1 MRVSEKR
8 PGWLALGSGRHLS
21 HNTLFWLLQL
31 AGWVGFGLMM
41 LGYELLWLSPKNAII
56 GDVVSVATGIGLTTG
71 YRYLHRWGRRLALSP
86 IAVIT
91 VGVAFAV
98 AGSPA
103 WWLTQRLIS
112 GPLTGKALPG
122 WHPYL
127 LWSGFNAE
135 VFLFYIFI
143 LITWLLLYTGI
154 NGWISFELERRRAD
168 RAVATAQFARL
179 QALQSQLEPHF
190 LFNTLNGISS
200 LVAEGRDEAAT
211 ATIARLSDFLR
222 LTMQTSGTPEIT
234 LGEELA
240 FVRQYLDIQQL
251 RFGDRLGFE
260 FSVTSEAMEAV
271 VPTLIL
277 QPLVENAVRHGIL
290 PRASG
295 GRVTVSARTAT
306 GSLLLN
312 VDDDG
317 PGMRRPTSPSGGLG
331 LSNTVTR
338 LAEIYGGR
346 AELTLGRSK
355 AGGVGVAIRI
365 PLRVEPKDGRSLRNA
380 EVEE

>member
-8 PGWLALGSGRHLS
+8 PGWLALRSGRNLS
-21 HNTLFWLLQL
+21 HNALFWSLQI

-41 LGYELLWLSPKNAII
+41 LGYELMWLSTKNAVI
-56 GDVVSVATGIGLTTG
+56 GDAASVVAGIGLTTG
-71 YRYLHRWGRRLALSP
+71 YRYLHHWGRRRTLSAITA
-86 IAVIT
+86 IAVGI
-91 VGVAFAV
+91 AFAIG
-98 AGSPA
+98 GSPV
-103 WWLTQRLIS
+103 WWLTQRLIYA
-112 GPLTGKALPG
+112 PLTGKALPG

-143 LITWLLLYTGI
+143 LSTWLLLYTGI
-154 NGWISFELERRRAD
+154 NGWISVTLERRRAD
-168 RAVATAQFARL
+168 RAVATAQIARL
-179 QALQSQLEPHF
+179 QTLQSQLEPHF
-190 LFNTLNGISS
+190 IFNTLNGISS
-200 LVAEGRDEAAT
+200 LVTEGRNEAAT

-222 LTMQTSGTPEIT
+222 LTMQTQGTPEIT
-234 LGEELA
+234 LEQEMA

-251 RFGDRLGFE
+251 RFGDRLVFD
-260 FSVTSEAMEAV
+260 FSITAEAMEAV

-317 PGMRRPTSPSGGLG
+317 LGMRRSTSPLAGLG
-331 LSNTVTR
+331 LSNTATR
-338 LAEIYGGR
+338 LAALYGER
-346 AELTLGRSK
+346 AELSVGRSQ
-355 AGGVGVAIRI
+355 AGGVGVAIRL
-365 PLRVEPKDGRSLRNA
+365 PLRLEPKDGRPQPIA
-380 EVEE
+380 ETVE

>member
-21 HNTLFWLLQL
+21 HNTLFWSLQL
-31 AGWVGFGLMM
+31 AGWVGFGLVM

-56 GDVVSVATGIGLTTG
+56 GDVASVATGIGLTTG
-71 YRYLHRWGRRLALSP
+71 YRYLHRWGRRHALSP
-86 IAVIT
+86 IAVIA

-98 AGSPA
+98 AGSPT

-112 GPLTGKALPG
+112 GPLTGKPLPG

-190 LFNTLNGISS
+190 LFNTLNGISA
-200 LVAEGRDEAAT
+200 LVAEGRNEAAT
-211 ATIARLSDFLR
+211 AMIARLSDFLR

-234 LGEELA
+234 LGQELA

-260 FSVTSEAMEAV
+260 FSVASEALEAV

-295 GRVTVSARTAT
+295 GRVTVSARTAN

-317 PGMRRPTSPSGGLG
+317 PGMRRSTSPSTGLG

-338 LAEIYGGR
+338 LSEIYGGR

-365 PLRVEPKDGRSLRNA
+365 PLRVEPKEGGSLRNA

>member
-8 PGWLALGSGRHLS
+8 PGWLALGSGRNLS
-21 HNTLFWLLQL
+21 HNSLFWLLQI

-41 LGYELLWLSPKNAII
+41 LGYELMWLSTKNAVI
-56 GDVVSVATGIGLTTG
+56 GDAASVAAGIGLTTG
-71 YRYLHRWGRRLALSP
+71 YRYLHHWGRRRTLSP
-86 IAVIT
+86 ITAIAL
-91 VGVAFAV
+91 GVAFAI
-98 AGSPA
+98 AGSPV

-112 GPLTGKALPG
+112 APLTGKALPG

-143 LITWLLLYTGI
+143 LSTWLLLYSGI
-154 NGWISFELERRRAD
+154 NGWISFELQRRRAD
-168 RAVATAQFARL
+168 RAVASAQFARL

-200 LVAEGRDEAAT
+200 LVAEGRNDAAT

-222 LTMQTSGTPEIT
+222 LTMQTKGTPEIT
-234 LGEELA
+234 LEQEMA

-251 RFGDRLGFE
+251 RFGDRLVFE
-260 FSVTSEAMEAV
+260 FSITAEAMEAV

-317 PGMRRPTSPSGGLG
+317 LGMRRTTSRTAGLG
-331 LSNTVTR
+331 LSNTATR
-338 LAEIYGGR
+338 LAEHYGGS
-346 AELTLGRSK
+346 ADLTIGRSK
-355 AGGVGVAIRI
+355 AGGVGIAISI
-365 PLRVEPKDGRSLRNA
+365 PLRVEPKNGQSLRIA
-380 EVEE
+380 EAEE

>member
-8 PGWLALGSGRHLS
+8 PGWLALGSGRNLS
-21 HNTLFWLLQL
+21 HNSLFWLLQI

-41 LGYELLWLSPKNAII
+41 LGYELMWLSTKNAVI
-56 GDVVSVATGIGLTTG
+56 GDAASVAAGIGLTTG
-71 YRYLHRWGRRLALSP
+71 YRYLHHWGRRRTLSP
-86 IAVIT
+86 ITAIAL
-91 VGVAFAV
+91 GVAFAI
-98 AGSPA
+98 AGSPV

-112 GPLTGKALPG
+112 APLTGKALPG

-143 LITWLLLYTGI
+143 LSTWLLLYTGI
-154 NGWISFELERRRAD
+154 NGWMSFELQRRRAD
-168 RAVATAQFARL
+168 RAVASAQFARL

-200 LVAEGRDEAAT
+200 LVAEGRNEAAT

-222 LTMQTSGTPEIT
+222 LTMQTKGTPEIT
-234 LGEELA
+234 LEQEMA

-251 RFGDRLGFE
+251 RFGDRLVFE
-260 FSVTSEAMEAV
+260 FSITAEAMEAV

-317 PGMRRPTSPSGGLG
+317 LGMRKSTSPLAGLG
-331 LSNTVTR
+331 LSNTATR
-338 LAEIYGGR
+338 LAELYGGR
-346 AELTLGRSK
+346 AELSVGRSK
-355 AGGVGVAIRI
+355 AGGVGVAIRL
-365 PLRVEPKDGRSLRNA
+365 PLRVELKDGRPQPITEAA
-380 EVEE
+380 E

>member
-8 PGWLALGSGRHLS
+8 PGWLALRSGRHLS
-21 HNTLFWLLQL
+21 HNALFWSLQI

-41 LGYELLWLSPKNAII
+41 MGYELNWLSPKNALI
-56 GDVVSVATGIGLTTG
+56 GVFASVAAGIGLTTG
-71 YRYLHRWGRRLALSP
+71 YRHLHRWERRRALSP
-86 IAVIT
+86 IAVIV
-91 VGVAFAV
+91 VGAAFAIT
-98 AGSPA
+98 GSPV

-127 LWSGFNAE
+127 LLSGFNAE

-143 LITWLLLYTGI
+143 LITWLLLYAGI

-200 LVAEGRDEAAT
+200 LVAEGRNEAAT

-222 LTMQTSGTPEIT
+222 LTMQSSGTPEIT
-234 LGEELA
+234 LAQELA

-260 FSVTSEAMEAV
+260 LSVTSEAMEAV

-290 PRASG
+290 PRARG
-295 GRVTVSARTAT
+295 GRVTISARTVT

-317 PGMRRPTSPSGGLG
+317 PGMQRSMSLSKGLG
-331 LSNTVTR
+331 LSNTATR

-346 AELTLGRSK
+346 AELTVGRSQ

-365 PLRVEPKDGRSLRNA
+365 PLPAEPKHGRPRPITEA
-380 EVEE
+380 EE